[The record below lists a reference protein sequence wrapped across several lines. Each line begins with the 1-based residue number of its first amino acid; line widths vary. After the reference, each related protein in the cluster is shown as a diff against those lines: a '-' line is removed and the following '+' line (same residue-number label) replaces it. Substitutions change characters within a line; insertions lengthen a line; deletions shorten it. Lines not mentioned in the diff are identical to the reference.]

1 MINFF
6 SLSVRLCGTRYP
18 FFNSDLRSH
27 RRPSTDHS
35 LSLSLSL
42 SHTHATGVISCNAEI
57 FRCKKAAAAFAH
69 MKNGQQLLLL
79 NNFVKTISILN
90 RIRDW
95 EKQNVIS

>member
-6 SLSVRLCGTRYP
+6 SLSVRLSFLTPTFTAFEGLLT
-18 FFNSDLRSH
+18 
-27 RRPSTDHS
+27 TT
-35 LSLSLSL
+35 LSLSL